1 VKNMLRF
8 ARYVWAKNKP
18 KRTRNEAFAYKKR
31 ARIISIVVTFVIIFS
46 LIIAVSYYLVSYFPG
61 LNSTIDETEGDLSD
75 NSSRAALID
84 ALYSNHP
91 NEEFTKSINRTL
103 QEAGINVD
111 IYQGKEVT
119 VEFLAKLNS
128 RYKLIILRMH
138 SALSSSDEL
147 YLFTAEPYSAG
158 KYTSEQRF
166 RLVKEAYPTEES
178 QSVFAVNWGFIKRLM
193 TGEFNGTLVIVM
205 GCDGACD
212 LWMAQEFM
220 NQGAVGYVAWNGPVL
235 LSHSD
240 EAILYLTQ
248 ALYMEKL
255 PLEEA
260 VEKTNSQIGEDP
272 NWGTILDYYVPQT

>member
-1 VKNMLRF
+1 MLRF
-8 ARYVWAKNKP
+8 ARYVGAKNKP
-18 KRTRNEAFAYKKR
+18 KRTRNEVFAYKKR
-31 ARIISIVVTFVIIFS
+31 ARIISIVVIFVIIFS
-46 LIIAVSYYLVSYFPG
+46 LIVAVSYYLVSYFPG
-61 LNSTIDETEGDLSD
+61 FNSTIDETEGDLSD

-91 NEEFTKSINRTL
+91 NEEFTKSINRTF

-119 VEFLAKLNS
+119 VEFLKKMNS
-128 RYKLIILRMH
+128 GYKLIILRMH

-147 YLFTAEPYSAG
+147 YLFTAEPYSAE

-166 RLVKEAYPTEES
+166 RLVKEAYPTEDS

-193 TGEFNGTLVIVM
+193 TGKFDGTLVIVM
-205 GCDGACD
+205 GCDGALD
-212 LWMAQEFM
+212 LWMAQEFI

-240 EAILYLTQ
+240 EAILYLIQ
-248 ALYMEKL
+248 VLYTEKL
-255 PLEEA
+255 RLEEA
-260 VEKTNSQIGEDP
+260 VEKTDSQIGEDP
-272 NWGTILDYYVPQT
+272 NWGAVLDYYVPQT

>member
-1 VKNMLRF
+1 MLRF

-260 VEKTNSQIGEDP
+260 VEETNSQIGEDP